1 MPFMHV
7 FVCQQSEQCG
17 WTGERARARRENSYN
32 ICLVVISLPFLLLL
46 LLLLDSPTCS
56 QTIQF
61 PSQIFA
67 GIHRPINLTCH
78 MNNGNPASI
87 NFTWHLPDGHIRLGE
102 RINGTSSSITLIP
115 RTANDF
121 GRITC
126 RAANAL
132 GLAGECD
139 VNMTLGGE

>member
-7 FVCQQSEQCG
+7 FVCQQR
-17 WTGERARARRENSYN
+17 ERAVRADARETRENSYN
-32 ICLVVISLPFLLLL
+32 ICLVVISFPFLLLL
-46 LLLLDSPTCS
+46 LLDGPTCS

-126 RAANAL
+126 RATNAL